1 MTRVRW
7 RKCFPTRNVE
17 AMSHP
22 PTEPA
27 ATDVV
32 SRPSDTW
39 VRAPEA
45 RQRLVETAIELLH
58 THPFPAVTT
67 RLIAEK
73 SGVNRPAILRLF
85 GSKEALF
92 DEVAAELSRR
102 FAARAKQATVFG
114 MLTDADM
121 ALRARLVAGLVGVGA
136 DPAHFRLEED
146 GPSAIAL
153 QARLAEHGPVSE
165 KTTRVFHRMAVLL
178 AEGFLVFNDTH
189 PTRPPEDLVAM
200 MQLFVEIRS
209 NLSEMEKRLGWI
221 EPGEVGSGSTG
232 TDQVTGD
239 VPSAD

>member
-1 MTRVRW
+1 MNR
-7 RKCFPTRNVE
+7 
-17 AMSHP
+17 P

-85 GSKEALF
+85 GTKEALF

-102 FAARAKQATVFG
+102 FAARAKQATGLG

-121 ALRARLVAGLVGVGA
+121 ALRARLVAWLVGEGA
-136 DPAHFRLEED
+136 DPAHFRLDEE
-146 GPSAIAL
+146 GPSAMAL

-200 MQLFVEIRS
+200 MELFLEIRKS
-209 NLSEMEKRLGWI
+209 LSETEKRLGWD
-221 EPGEVGSGSTG
+221 EPDEHDSG
-232 TDQVTGD
+232 VTGSD
-239 VPSAD
+239 QTAGGAASDN

>member
-1 MTRVRW
+1 
-7 RKCFPTRNVE
+7 
-17 AMSHP
+17 MSHP

-85 GSKEALF
+85 GTKEALF

-102 FAARAKQATVFG
+102 FATRAKQATGLG

-121 ALRARLVAGLVGVGA
+121 ALRARLVAWLVGEGA
-136 DPAHFRLEED
+136 DPSHFRLDED

-200 MQLFVEIRS
+200 MQLFFEIRAS
-209 NLSEMEKRLGWI
+209 LSSFEQKLGWDQPD
-221 EPGEVGSGSTG
+221 ETPGGSRSTG
-232 TDQVTGD
+232 QAAGTEPASD
-239 VPSAD
+239 